1 MQRIEQTECLLTT
14 GHNQKLCWG
23 QGSPRK
29 FWGQDTQSG
38 FSTALSK
45 TSMYFRIPSL
55 PTAVFWTSFDGIAGA
70 VNVLHLY
77 TLGFL
82 YYFHVHQP
90 VGVL

>member
-1 MQRIEQTECLLTT
+1 
-14 GHNQKLCWG
+14 
-23 QGSPRK
+23 
-29 FWGQDTQSG
+29 
-38 FSTALSK
+38 
-45 TSMYFRIPSL
+45 MYFRIPSL